1 MDLIYKPG
9 DVLTGSNKLT
19 DIEKETISREEY
31 MVLYASENKAIEFYN
46 KKYGKSKAIDL
57 LIKDY
62 LNYRNAWNKQPKSCI
77 EENKNLIDSPPL
89 CVDIETASICDLACP
104 FCYRSALAT
113 PDRIID
119 FDFAINLIDQISQ
132 FKVPSMKF
140 NWRGEPLL
148 HPRLEE
154 MISYAKSQGI
164 IETLIN
170 TNATKLTKKRSQ
182 AIIESG
188 LDHMI
193 YSFDGGTKETYE
205 KNRPGRFKENKFEE
219 VLQNIQNFKIIRDSM
234 NSKFPRTKIQMILT
248 EDTFNEQES
257 FFKLFRN
264 YVDEVTVT
272 QYSERGGNINDLD
285 KSDQK
290 IVLKKLK
297 KLGSILKNNFSY
309 LKTGSGKFYVSTKRK
324 PCEQPFQRL
333 LITYD
338 GRVSMCCYD
347 WGLNTL

>member
-9 DVLTGSNKLT
+9 DVLTGSNKLI

-31 MVLYASENKAIEFYN
+31 MVLHASENKAIEFYN

-77 EENKNLIDSPPL
+77 EENKNLIESPPL

-170 TNATKLTKKRSQ
+170 TNATKLTKKRSKS
-182 AIIESG
+182 IIESG

-205 KNRPGRFKENKFEE
+205 KIGQEDLKKISLKKF
-219 VLQNIQNFKIIRDSM
+219 FKI
-234 NSKFPRTKIQMILT
+234 SKTLKSLEIQ
-248 EDTFNEQES
+248 
-257 FFKLFRN
+257 
-264 YVDEVTVT
+264 
-272 QYSERGGNINDLD
+272 
-285 KSDQK
+285 
-290 IVLKKLK
+290 
-297 KLGSILKNNFSY
+297 
-309 LKTGSGKFYVSTKRK
+309 
-324 PCEQPFQRL
+324 
-333 LITYD
+333 
-338 GRVSMCCYD
+338 
-347 WGLNTL
+347 

>member
-1 MDLIYKPG
+1 
-9 DVLTGSNKLT
+9 
-19 DIEKETISREEY
+19 
-31 MVLYASENKAIEFYN
+31 MVLNASENKAIEFYN

-62 LNYRNAWNKQPKSCI
+62 LNYRNAWSKQPKSCI

-170 TNATKLTKKRSQ
+170 TNYKLTKKRSQ

-193 YSFDGGTKETYE
+193 YSLMEVLKKLTKKIGQEDL
-205 KNRPGRFKENKFEE
+205 KKNKFEE
-219 VLQNIQNFKIIRDSM
+219 VL
-234 NSKFPRTKIQMILT
+234 SKYP
-248 EDTFNEQES
+248 
-257 FFKLFRN
+257 KL
-264 YVDEVTVT
+264 
-272 QYSERGGNINDLD
+272 
-285 KSDQK
+285 
-290 IVLKKLK
+290 
-297 KLGSILKNNFSY
+297 
-309 LKTGSGKFYVSTKRK
+309 
-324 PCEQPFQRL
+324 
-333 LITYD
+333 
-338 GRVSMCCYD
+338 
-347 WGLNTL
+347 